1 VSTTATT
8 SPAPNRPA
16 PPDKPAGSSFN
27 LNSVLVEGRALIAL
41 IVIIAIFGL
50 LSDNYL
56 TAGNIVTIIKQVAFN
71 AIVALGML
79 LVILNGGIDL
89 SVGST
94 VGLTGAVAGN
104 LFRGVNLPLTEL
116 IMYPTVWVIVIV
128 AVAVGMF
135 VGWLNGLLIARLN
148 LAPFIVTLGMLYV
161 ARGLTQVLLNG
172 QNITNELSG
181 QPYLGNTG
189 FFDVFASRPLGLPIS
204 AWVMIL
210 LAVVFSLL
218 LTRTPFG
225 RWLYATGSNERAAQL
240 SGVPVKRVQSRIY
253 VLSGMCAGI
262 VGILQV
268 ANISSSTAD
277 LGQFYELNAIA
288 AVVIGGAALSG
299 GRGTVRGTIIGAFVI
314 GFLANGLVIVGVS
327 PFWQQV
333 ITGAVIILAVAID
346 QIQQIVQR
354 RRNARRAEASARAAK
369 TARATAE
376 SSVLCTTRPNP
387 FGPSPRGT
395 PCPIV
400 RRSAN
405 GCWRRCS
412 PAHWL

>member
-1 VSTTATT
+1 MAKAEQSETGP
-8 SPAPNRPA
+8 SNG
-16 PPDKPAGSSFN
+16 GSGRTFN
-27 LNSVLVEGRALIAL
+27 LNAVLMEGRALIAL
-41 IVIIAIFGL
+41 VIIIAIFAA

-56 TAGNIVTIIKQVAFN
+56 TTGNLTTITKQVAFN

-104 LFRGVNLPLTEL
+104 LFRGLDMPFTQA
-116 IMYPTVWVIVIV
+116 IMFPKVWVIVLI

-161 ARGLTQVLLNG
+161 ARGLTQVFLNG
-172 QNITNELSG
+172 QNITNELRG
-181 QPYLGNTG
+181 QEGLGNTG
-189 FFDVFASRPLGLPIS
+189 FFATFASSPLGLPIS

-210 LAVVFSLL
+210 LAIAFSLL

-225 RWLYATGSNERAAQL
+225 RWLYASGSNERAAQL
-240 SGVPVKRVQSRIY
+240 SGVPVKRVQTRIY
-253 VLSGMCAGI
+253 VLSGMCAGL
-262 VGILQV
+262 VGVLQV

-333 ITGAVIILAVAID
+333 ITGAVIILAVAVD
-346 QIQQIVQR
+346 QIQQMIQKQR
-354 RRNARRAEASARAAK
+354 SARRAVANARLANQPRESAAPQ
-369 TARATAE
+369 E
-376 SSVLCTTRPNP
+376 
-387 FGPSPRGT
+387 PSR
-395 PCPIV
+395 
-400 RRSAN
+400 
-405 GCWRRCS
+405 
-412 PAHWL
+412 

>member
-1 VSTTATT
+1 MSTTMA
-8 SPAPNRPA
+8 APTPTGAGPSGTAA
-16 PPDKPAGSSFN
+16 PGRSFN
-27 LNSVLVEGRALIAL
+27 LNAVLIEGRALIAL
-41 IVIIAIFGL
+41 VIIVAIFAIM
-50 LSDNYL
+50 SDNYL
-56 TAGNIVTIIKQVAFN
+56 TTGNLTTITKQVAFN

-79 LVILNGGIDL
+79 MVILNGGIDL

-94 VGLTGAVAGN
+94 VGLTAAVAGN
-104 LFRGVNLPLTEL
+104 LFRGLDLPLSQA
-116 IMYPTVWVIVIV
+116 IMFPEVWVIVII
-128 AVAVGMF
+128 AVAVGML

-181 QPYLGNTG
+181 QDYLGNTG
-189 FFDVFASRPLGLPIS
+189 FFEVFASRPLGLPIS
-204 AWVMIL
+204 AWVMII
-210 LAVVFSLL
+210 LAVLFSIL

-240 SGVPVKRVQSRIY
+240 SGVPVKRVQTRIY
-253 VLSGMCAGI
+253 VISGFCAGV
-262 VGILQV
+262 VGILQM

-333 ITGAVIILAVAID
+333 ITGAVIILAVAVD
-346 QIQQIVQR
+346 QIQQIIQR
-354 RRNARRAEASARAAK
+354 RRGARRAVANAKAASQ
-369 TARATAE
+369 
-376 SSVLCTTRPNP
+376 
-387 FGPSPRGT
+387 GGT
-395 PCPIV
+395 PPV
-400 RRSAN
+400 AT
-405 GCWRRCS
+405 
-412 PAHWL
+412 PA

>member
-1 VSTTATT
+1 MTATT
-8 SPAPNRPA
+8 TTSAPQATGPT
-16 PPDKPAGSSFN
+16 PAGTPARRSFN

-41 IVIIAIFGL
+41 LIIIAIFAV

-56 TAGNIVTIIKQVAFN
+56 SAGNLTTITKQVAFN

-94 VGLTGAVAGN
+94 VGLTAAVAGN
-104 LFRGVNLPLTEL
+104 LFRGLNLPLSQAV
-116 IMYPTVWVIVIV
+116 MFPQVWVIVV
-128 AVAVGMF
+128 LSVAVGML
-135 VGWLNGLLIARLN
+135 VGWVNGLLIARLN
-148 LAPFIVTLGMLYV
+148 LAPFITTLGMLYV
-161 ARGLTQVLLNG
+161 ARGLTEVLLNG

-181 QPYLGNTG
+181 QPYLNNTG
-189 FFDVFASRPLGLPIS
+189 FFTVFASRPLGLPIS

-210 LAVVFSLL
+210 FAVIFSIV

-240 SGVPVKRVQSRIY
+240 SGVPVKKVQTRIY
-253 VLSGMCAGI
+253 VLSGLCAGV
-262 VGILQV
+262 VGILQM

-277 LGQFYELNAIA
+277 LGTYYELNAIA

-327 PFWQQV
+327 PFWQKV
-333 ITGAVIILAVAID
+333 ITGAVIILAVAVD
-346 QIQQIVQR
+346 QIQQIIGK
-354 RRNARRAEASARAAK
+354 RRNARRAVAAVRQGDAAK
-369 TARATAE
+369 AA
-376 SSVLCTTRPNP
+376 
-387 FGPSPRGT
+387 
-395 PCPIV
+395 
-400 RRSAN
+400 
-405 GCWRRCS
+405 
-412 PAHWL
+412 

>member
-1 VSTTATT
+1 VSTTTATPAPSGTGRTT
-8 SPAPNRPA
+8 SATGPARA
-16 PPDKPAGSSFN
+16 FN
-27 LNSVLVEGRALIAL
+27 LNALLIEGRALLAL
-41 IVIIAIFGL
+41 VIIVAIFAI

-56 TAGNIVTIIKQVAFN
+56 TTGNLTTITKQVAFN

-79 LVILNGGIDL
+79 MVILNGGIDL

-104 LFRGVNLPLTEL
+104 LFRGLDLPLTQAV
-116 IMYPTVWVIVIV
+116 MFPKVWVIVV
-128 AVAVGMF
+128 LSVAVGML
-135 VGWLNGLLIARLN
+135 VGWVNGLLIARLN

-204 AWVMIL
+204 AWVMII
-210 LAVVFSLL
+210 LAVVFSIL

-225 RWLYATGSNERAAQL
+225 RWLYATGSNQRAAQL
-240 SGVPVKRVQSRIY
+240 SGVPVKRVQIRIY
-253 VLSGMCAGI
+253 VLSGFCAAV

-333 ITGAVIILAVAID
+333 ITGAVIILAVAVD
-346 QIQQIVQR
+346 QIQQIIQR
-354 RRNARRAEASARAAK
+354 QRSARRAVSNARAAGRD
-369 TARATAE
+369 AP
-376 SSVLCTTRPNP
+376 SSPT
-387 FGPSPRGT
+387 PS
-395 PCPIV
+395 
-400 RRSAN
+400 A
-405 GCWRRCS
+405 
-412 PAHWL
+412 

>member
-1 VSTTATT
+1 MSTTSTA
-8 SPAPNRPA
+8 PAPQAAGPT
-16 PPDKPAGSSFN
+16 PAGTPARGSFN

-41 IVIIAIFGL
+41 LIIIAIFAV

-56 TAGNIVTIIKQVAFN
+56 TAGNLTTITKQVAFN

-94 VGLTGAVAGN
+94 VGLTAAVAGT
-104 LFRGVNLPLTEL
+104 LFRGLNLPLTEA
-116 IMYPTVWVIVIV
+116 IMFPQVWVIVV
-128 AVAVGMF
+128 LSVAVGML
-135 VGWLNGLLIARLN
+135 VGWVNGLLIARLN
-148 LAPFIVTLGMLYV
+148 LAPFITTLGMLYV
-161 ARGLTQVLLNG
+161 ARGLTEVLLNG

-181 QPYLGNTG
+181 QPYLNNTG
-189 FFDVFASRPLGLPIS
+189 FFTVFASRPLGLPIS

-210 LAVVFSLL
+210 FAVVFSIV

-240 SGVPVKRVQSRIY
+240 SGVPVKRIRTRIY
-253 VLSGMCAGI
+253 VLSGLCAGV
-262 VGILQV
+262 VGILQM

-277 LGQFYELNAIA
+277 LGTYYELNAIA

-327 PFWQQV
+327 PFWQKV
-333 ITGAVIILAVAID
+333 ITGAVIILAVAVD
-346 QIQQIVQR
+346 QIQQIIGR
-354 RRNARRAEASARAAK
+354 RRNARRAVAAVRQGSATK
-369 TARATAE
+369 T
-376 SSVLCTTRPNP
+376 
-387 FGPSPRGT
+387 G
-395 PCPIV
+395 
-400 RRSAN
+400 
-405 GCWRRCS
+405 
-412 PAHWL
+412 

>member
-1 VSTTATT
+1 MSASTTT
-8 SPAPNRPA
+8 SPPETGSSSAA
-16 PPDKPAGSSFN
+16 KPEGRSFN
-27 LNSVLVEGRALIAL
+27 LNAVLMEGRALIAL
-41 IVIIAIFGL
+41 IIIVVIFSL

-56 TAGNIVTIIKQVAFN
+56 TTGNLTTITKQVAFN

-104 LFRGVNLPLTEL
+104 LFRGLDLPLSQA
-116 IMYPTVWVIVIV
+116 IMFPKVWVIVII
-128 AVAVGMF
+128 AVAVGML
-135 VGWLNGLLIARLN
+135 VGYINGLLIARLH

-172 QNITNELSG
+172 QNITNELRG
-181 QPYLGNTG
+181 QEGLGNTG
-189 FFDVFASRPLGLPIS
+189 FFDVFASKPLGLPIS
-204 AWVMIL
+204 AWVMIV
-210 LAVVFSLL
+210 LAIAFSLL

-225 RWLYATGSNERAAQL
+225 RWLYATGSNERAAEL
-240 SGVPVKRVQSRIY
+240 SGVPVKKVKTWIY

-262 VGILQV
+262 VGVLQV
-268 ANISSSTAD
+268 ANISSATAD

-333 ITGAVIILAVAID
+333 ITGAVIILAVAVD
-346 QIQQIVQR
+346 QIQQMIQTQR
-354 RRNARRAEASARAAK
+354 AARRAVVDARLADRTASSTDEPAG
-369 TARATAE
+369 TA
-376 SSVLCTTRPNP
+376 S
-387 FGPSPRGT
+387 
-395 PCPIV
+395 
-400 RRSAN
+400 
-405 GCWRRCS
+405 
-412 PAHWL
+412 

>member
-1 VSTTATT
+1 MSTTTAA
-8 SPAPNRPA
+8 PAPAGAGPSGGATPA
-16 PPDKPAGSSFN
+16 RSFN
-27 LNSVLVEGRALIAL
+27 LNAVLIEGRALIAL
-41 IVIIAIFGL
+41 VIIVAIFAIM
-50 LSDNYL
+50 SDNYL
-56 TAGNIVTIIKQVAFN
+56 TTGNLTTITKQVAFN

-79 LVILNGGIDL
+79 MVILNGGIDL

-94 VGLTGAVAGN
+94 VGLTAAVAGN
-104 LFRGVNLPLTEL
+104 LFRGLDLPLTQA
-116 IMYPTVWVIVIV
+116 IMFPQVWVIVV
-128 AVAVGMF
+128 LSVAVGML
-135 VGWLNGLLIARLN
+135 VGYVNGLLIAKLN

-189 FFDVFASRPLGLPIS
+189 FFEVFASRPLGLPIS
-204 AWVMIL
+204 AWVMII

-240 SGVPVKRVQSRIY
+240 SGVPVKRVQTRIY
-253 VLSGMCAGI
+253 VISGFCAGV
-262 VGILQV
+262 VGILQM

-333 ITGAVIILAVAID
+333 ITGAVIILAVAVD
-346 QIQQIVQR
+346 QIQQIIQR
-354 RRNARRAEASARAAK
+354 RRSARRAVANARAAN
-369 TARATAE
+369 RGATPPAA
-376 SSVLCTTRPNP
+376 
-387 FGPSPRGT
+387 T
-395 PCPIV
+395 P
-400 RRSAN
+400 A
-405 GCWRRCS
+405 
-412 PAHWL
+412 

>member
-1 VSTTATT
+1 MSASTTT
-8 SPAPNRPA
+8 SPPETGSSSAA
-16 PPDKPAGSSFN
+16 KPEGRSFN
-27 LNSVLVEGRALIAL
+27 LNAVLMEGRALIAL
-41 IVIIAIFGL
+41 IIIVVIFSL

-56 TAGNIVTIIKQVAFN
+56 TTGNLTTITKQVAFN

-104 LFRGVNLPLTEL
+104 LFRGLDVPLSQA
-116 IMYPTVWVIVIV
+116 IMFPKVWVIVII
-128 AVAVGMF
+128 AVAVGML
-135 VGWLNGLLIARLN
+135 VGYINGLLIARLR

-172 QNITNELSG
+172 QNITNELRG
-181 QPYLGNTG
+181 QEGLGNTG
-189 FFDVFASRPLGLPIS
+189 FFDVFASKPLGLPIS
-204 AWVMIL
+204 AWVMIV
-210 LAVVFSLL
+210 LAIAFSLL

-225 RWLYATGSNERAAQL
+225 RWLYATGSNERAAEL
-240 SGVPVKRVQSRIY
+240 SGVPVKKVKTWIY

-262 VGILQV
+262 VGVLQV
-268 ANISSSTAD
+268 ANISSATAD

-333 ITGAVIILAVAID
+333 ITGAVIILAVAVD
-346 QIQQIVQR
+346 QIQQMIQTQR
-354 RRNARRAEASARAAK
+354 AARRAVVDARLADRNRSSTDEPAGTAS
-369 TARATAE
+369 
-376 SSVLCTTRPNP
+376 
-387 FGPSPRGT
+387 
-395 PCPIV
+395 
-400 RRSAN
+400 
-405 GCWRRCS
+405 
-412 PAHWL
+412 

>member
-1 VSTTATT
+1 MSTTTA
-8 SPAPNRPA
+8 PAPA
-16 PPDKPAGSSFN
+16 AGPSAGGSTPTRSFN
-27 LNSVLVEGRALIAL
+27 LNAVLMEGRALIAL
-41 IVIIAIFGL
+41 VIIVAIFAVM
-50 LSDNYL
+50 SDNYL
-56 TAGNIVTIIKQVAFN
+56 TTGNLTTITKQVAFN

-79 LVILNGGIDL
+79 MVILNGGIDL

-94 VGLTGAVAGN
+94 VGLTAAVAGN
-104 LFRGVNLPLTEL
+104 LFRGLDLPLTQA
-116 IMYPTVWVIVIV
+116 IMFPQVWVIVV
-128 AVAVGMF
+128 LSVAVGML
-135 VGWLNGLLIARLN
+135 VGWVNGLLIARLN

-181 QPYLGNTG
+181 QDYLGNTG
-189 FFDVFASRPLGLPIS
+189 FFEVFASRPLGLPIS
-204 AWVMIL
+204 AWVMII
-210 LAVVFSLL
+210 LAVVFSIL

-240 SGVPVKRVQSRIY
+240 SGVPVKRVQTRIY
-253 VLSGMCAGI
+253 VISGFCAGV
-262 VGILQV
+262 VGILQM

-333 ITGAVIILAVAID
+333 ITGAVIILAVAVD
-346 QIQQIVQR
+346 QIQQIIQR
-354 RRNARRAEASARAAK
+354 RRSARRAVANAKAASRDATPPAARP
-369 TARATAE
+369 
-376 SSVLCTTRPNP
+376 V
-387 FGPSPRGT
+387 
-395 PCPIV
+395 
-400 RRSAN
+400 
-405 GCWRRCS
+405 
-412 PAHWL
+412 